1 MIIFVFLDG
10 RLYLTES
17 PSLSKYKFEIIAYN
31 SIAASSMN
39 GNIHKSSILK
49 VSVTVNKEITD
60 DYEAKNDEDD
70 DDDDDDN
77 NGNEDNINKKE
88 VVLHRSRR
96 SVIEFLFILSIIFIF

>member
-39 GNIHKSSILK
+39 GNIHKSSVLK
-49 VSVTVNKEITD
+49 VSVTVNKDMTD
-60 DYEAKNDEDD
+60 DYEAKND
-70 DDDDDDN
+70 DDDDN
-77 NGNEDNINKKE
+77 DNGNEININKKE